1 MIRPDQVLEEG
12 SDLYLQMEDKLVLWI
27 SKEYGLLKNRYQ
39 IDNFAHEY
47 VRLRVRSLCFEED
60 LASRNTG
67 QKSISAGTTVS
78 AKTGE
83 QAGIWKIRFDQMN
96 RQIDE
101 AKKDLNRLEIN
112 KHAVLID
119 KPQYFS
125 RI

>member
-27 SKEYGLLKNRYQ
+27 RKEYGLLKDRYR
-39 IDNFAHEY
+39 IDAFADEY

-60 LASRNTG
+60 LASRDTE
-67 QKSISAGTTVS
+67 QKSISAGSSVS
-78 AKTGE
+78 AKVGE
-83 QAGIWKIRFDQMN
+83 QAGVWKVRFDQLN

-101 AKKDLNRLEIN
+101 AKRELTRLETGSS
-112 KHAVLID
+112 VLVS